1 MTPAT
6 DAAGAAPRRGAPAT
20 GYLYLLS
27 FCSGMSIMAVELSA
41 SRLVAPV
48 FGTSTYVWTNIIGV
62 IMIAL
67 SIGYVVGG
75 RLADRRPGLGLLLK
89 LLLGACGWLL
99 ALPFLGVPLLRALA
113 GALTGLQSSFSF
125 VFVGSLVGILLLFAP
140 PIVLLGMTSP
150 FLIRALARQGEVG
163 AAAGRIFGLSTV
175 GSVLGTFLPV
185 LVFIPTI
192 GTARTIL
199 IFAGLLAV
207 VAALGLRP
215 RGAVVAGALLAGAL
229 ALPAP
234 AARSTPGR
242 VWAGDSAYQF
252 IEVFDRGTMRYL
264 AYNDALGAQTA
275 VNRTGPLTGLY
286 YDYYALLPMLLEK
299 PARSALVLG
308 LGGGVIASQYAYFH
322 PDVQVDGV
330 EIDPAVIRV
339 AREYFGLSPATRV
352 HDQDGRIFAARATTK
367 YDVIVVDAYTQ
378 QIYVPFHMA
387 TKEFF
392 GQVRGCLDEGGL
404 VAMNVSAARDDA
416 PLLTHICATLQTVF
430 PHVYR
435 FRVPASNDYVVVAA
449 PRALTFAL
457 PAETYGMDMGPL
469 AAQINQG
476 FHEVAPLPGVRPL
489 TDDWAPVEHMVDWE
503 LLARRVRPAAAS

>member
-1 MTPAT
+1 MTPAA
-6 DAAGAAPRRGAPAT
+6 DAARRGTPDAR
-20 GYLYLLS
+20 YLYALS

-67 SIGYVVGG
+67 SIGYMIGG
-75 RLADRRPGLGLLLK
+75 RLSDRRADLSLLLK
-89 LLLGACGWLL
+89 LILGACAWLL
-99 ALPFLGVPLLRALA
+99 ALPFLGVPLLRGLA

-125 VFVGSLVGILLLFAP
+125 VFVGSLAGILLLFAP

-150 FLIRALARQGEVG
+150 YLIRVLARQGEVG
-163 AAAGRIFGLSTV
+163 AAAGRVFAVSTI

-199 IFAGLLAV
+199 VFAGLLAV

-215 RGAVVAGALLAGAL
+215 RGALVAGALLAGAL
-229 ALPAP
+229 CLPAP
-234 AARSTPGR
+234 AVRSTPGH
-242 VWAGDSAYQF
+242 VWSGDSAYQY
-252 IEVFDRGTMRYL
+252 IEVFDQGPLRYL

-275 VNRTGPLTGLY
+275 VNRAGPLTGLY
-286 YDYYALLPMLLEK
+286 YDYYALLPLLLGQ
-299 PARSALVLG
+299 PAQSALVLG
-308 LGGGVIASQYAYFH
+308 LGGGVIASQFAYFH
-322 PDVQVDGV
+322 PGVQVDGV
-330 EIDPAVIRV
+330 EIDPTVIRV
-339 AREYFGLSPATRV
+339 ARDYFGLNPATRTF
-352 HDQDGRIFAARATTK
+352 DQDGRVFAARADRK

-392 GQVRGCLDEGGL
+392 GEVRACLREDGL
-404 VAMNVSAARDDA
+404 VAMNVSAPRDDA
-416 PLLTHICATLQTVF
+416 PLLQHICASLKTVF

-435 FRVPASNDYVVVAA
+435 FRVPASNDHVVVAS

-457 PAETYGMDMGPL
+457 PAETYGELMAPL
-469 AAQINQG
+469 AAQLNRG
-476 FHEVAPLPGVRPL
+476 CREVPALAGVRPL

-503 LLARRVRPAAAS
+503 LLARRVRVG

>member
-6 DAAGAAPRRGAPAT
+6 DAPRRGTP
-20 GYLYLLS
+20 GPRYLYALS
-27 FCSGMSIMAVELSA
+27 FCAGMSIMAVELSA

-75 RLADRRPGLGLLLK
+75 RLADRRDGLAPLLK

-99 ALPFLGVPLLRALA
+99 ALPFAGVPLLRALA

-150 FLIRALARQGEVG
+150 FLVRALARQGEVG
-163 AAAGRIFGLSTV
+163 AAAGRVFAVSTV

-185 LVFIPTI
+185 LVFIPTV

-199 IFAGLLAV
+199 VFAGLLAV

-234 AARSTPGR
+234 AGRSTPGH
-242 VWAGDSAYQF
+242 VWSGDSAYQY
-252 IEVFDRGTMRYL
+252 IEVYDQGPMRYL
-264 AYNDALGAQTA
+264 AYNDALGVQTA
-275 VNRTGPLTGLY
+275 VNRAGPLTGLY
-286 YDYYALLPMLLEK
+286 YDYYALLPMLLDH
-299 PARSALVLG
+299 PARGALILG
-308 LGGGVIASQYAYFH
+308 LGGGVIASQYAYFQ

-330 EIDPAVIRV
+330 EIDPTVIRL
-339 AREYFGLSPATRV
+339 ARDYFGLGPATRT
-352 HDQDGRIFAARATTK
+352 HDQDGRVFAARAGRT
-367 YDVIVVDAYTQ
+367 YDVVIVDAYTQ

-392 GQVRGCLDEGGL
+392 GQVRGCLGAGGL

-416 PLLTHICATLQTVF
+416 PLLTHICASLQAVF

-435 FRVPASNDYVVVAA
+435 MRVPASNDYIVLAS
-449 PRALTFAL
+449 PRALAFTL
-457 PAETYGMDMGPL
+457 PAGTYGEVMGPL
-469 AAQINQG
+469 AAQVNQG
-476 FHEVAPLPGVRPL
+476 FREVPPLPGVRPL

-503 LLARRVRPAAAS
+503 LLARRVRPGAAS